1 MIHVA
6 VSGACGRMGRTL
18 IKLIQE
24 SDDLQLAGAVEMPG
38 HPCLGTDAGA
48 LAGVSALKVP
58 LSDKLP
64 PACGRRH
71 RLLPAARL
79 GRARRGVRRAGHP
92 VRRRHDGLL
101 AGRNGSVSAPPPRR
115 RPSSSRPNM
124 SVGVNVLFHAAAELA
139 RTLGPEYDIEIVE
152 AHHRFKK
159 DAPSGT
165 AIKVAEE
172 IARATGRNLDEAAVH
187 GRGPSHGERKPGE
200 IGFHSIRGGDIVGEH
215 IIYYTT
221 LGERLELKHVAHSR
235 ETFARG
241 ALRAARWVADRG
253 PGLYSMADVL
263 GF

>member
-18 IKLIQE
+18 IRFIQE
-24 SDDLQLAGAVEMPG
+24 SEDLQLAGIVEIAG
-38 HPCLGTDAGA
+38 HPCLGTDAGS
-48 LAGVSALKVP
+48 LAGTPGIKMP

-64 PACGRRH
+64 AA
-71 RLLPAARL
+71 LDVLIDFSLPQ
-79 GRARRGVRRAGHP
+79 
-92 VRRRHDGLL
+92 
-101 AGRNGSVSAPPPRR
+101 GSVERIVECGERVIPCVVGTTGFSPAEWERIR
-115 RPSSSRPNM
+115 AAAKKTAVVVSPNM

-139 RTLGPEYDIEIVE
+139 RTLGAEYDIEIVE

-172 IARATGRNLDEAAVH
+172 IARATGRDLDEAAVH
-187 GRGPSHGERKPGE
+187 GRGPSSGPRKPGE
-200 IGFHSIRGGDIVGEH
+200 IGFHAIRGGDIVGEH

-253 PGLYSMADVL
+253 PGLYTMSDVL
-263 GF
+263 GL

>member
-6 VSGACGRMGRTL
+6 VSGAWGRMGRTL
-18 IKLIQE
+18 IRLIHE
-24 SDDLQLAGAVEMPG
+24 SQDLKLAGAIEMAG

-48 LAGVSALKVP
+48 LGGVASLGLA

-64 PACGRRH
+64 ETCDVLVDFSLPQGSIGR
-71 RLLPAARL
+71 LEECA
-79 GRARRGVRRAGHP
+79 GRAMPCVVGTTGFSPAEWDRIRAAAKKTAI
-92 VRRRHDGLL
+92 VI
-101 AGRNGSVSAPPPRR
+101 S
-115 RPSSSRPNM
+115 PNM
-124 SVGVNVLFHAAAELA
+124 SVGVNVLFHVAAELA
-139 RTLGPEYDIEIVE
+139 RTLGAEYDIEIVE

-172 IARATGRNLDEAAVH
+172 IAKATGRNLDEAAVH
-187 GRGPSHGERKPGE
+187 GRGPMHGERKTGE